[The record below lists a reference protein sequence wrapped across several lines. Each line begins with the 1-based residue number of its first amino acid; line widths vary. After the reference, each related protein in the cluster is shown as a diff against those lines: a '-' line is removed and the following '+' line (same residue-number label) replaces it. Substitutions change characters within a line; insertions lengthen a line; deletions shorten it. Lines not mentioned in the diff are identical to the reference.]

1 MRRARSPRLFRHAQR
16 PGDDVVLERLVRH
29 RILERGDP
37 AAYRDARGVHA
48 LGRAGDQR
56 MPPIKVAA
64 LRQQTI
70 CTSWRQP
77 GDLADIVRREA
88 YAIGDFGAAVL
99 VIAAAAGLG
108 VEETAA
114 DIGVID
120 AAGVL
125 VLQLVEAAAPA
136 PVA

>member
-29 RILERGDP
+29 STLERGDP
-37 AAYRDARGVHA
+37 AACRDARGVHA

-114 DIGVID
+114 DIGVMGAGGVVSTRWRERTP
-120 AAGVL
+120 AAS
-125 VLQLVEAAAPA
+125 
-136 PVA
+136 VA